1 MSTQYIVTEFKVE
14 QDDDKNSSVT
24 RTFIGGFTEE
34 CLPYFIESKIR
45 AYASDEV
52 IEYKFMK
59 KLVDVV
65 LDSKKMIWDGG
76 DWSNFT
82 YLLIDSIKPGD
93 LNDGCTLD
101 DYDGPV
107 LKDFVD
113 RMRAEEKP
121 KPKKASKRAKEQQAP
136 VMVQSKEDSS
146 E

>member
-1 MSTQYIVTEFKVE
+1 MATQFIVTEFKVE
-14 QDDDKNSSVT
+14 QDDDKNSLVT
-24 RTFIGGFTEE
+24 RTFIGGFSEE

-52 IEYKFMK
+52 IEYKFLK

-82 YLLIDSIKPGD
+82 YLLIDSIKPGVPD
-93 LNDGCTLD
+93 DGCTLD

-107 LKDFVD
+107 LKDFLD

-121 KPKKASKRAKEQQAP
+121 EPKKVSKRAKKQQVP
-136 VMVQSKEDSS
+136 VVAQSKEDSP